1 MRGSGCSRFWE
12 LLCLL
17 WTGLRKG
24 KLWLGLGLG
33 HCESINHF
41 KLFSGRWIQNPRT
54 KLWTW
59 VWGSRF
65 QKWILWGSQS
75 FTLLCTVPYCTALP
89 SALFTKQPAWGM
101 EYQGYHGLWY
111 SEQILTMYIT
121 TKGTSTLEWC
131 YYIHQTIGRMEYLGN
146 HWLQYPGQKSWEK
159 WCSVPICCLFPL
171 DAVLSSGLCDMLNR
185 LTNYLMLGFLL
196 FLFWSKGNQE
206 KRLYR

>member
-1 MRGSGCSRFWE
+1 MSLIGACETLLNCNALHCTGFYCTPLHFTFINCTLLHWHKQPWLEFTFQHYTATYSQLNCSAP
-12 LLCLL
+12 
-17 WTGLRKG
+17 
-24 KLWLGLGLG
+24 
-33 HCESINHF
+33 HC
-41 KLFSGRWIQNPRT
+41 T
-54 KLWTW
+54 A
-59 VWGSRF
+59 
-65 QKWILWGSQS
+65 
-75 FTLLCTVPYCTALP
+75 LLCTVPYCTALP
-89 SALFTKQPAWGM
+89 SALFTKQPAWGV

-131 YYIHQTIGRMEYLGN
+131 YYIHQTIGRMEYLSN
-146 HWLQYPGQKSWEK
+146 HGLQYPGQKSWEK